1 MLNETICT
9 GIQKAP
15 LLYTFIKLRLLI
27 APNPGFMHKHSRVK
41 LACLNDAC
49 VLNWDSLTLYKIN
62 FNLENQHVNISNT
75 FNLQSGLNFI
85 SLPLNLKKK
94 ILEHRITHF
103 INSASA
109 GSM

>member
-15 LLYTFIKLRLLI
+15 LLYAFIKLRLLI
-27 APNPGFMHKHSRVK
+27 APDPSFMYKHSRVK
-41 LACLNDAC
+41 LARLNYAC
-49 VLNWDSLTLYKIN
+49 FLNWDLLTLYKIN
-62 FNLENQHVNISNT
+62 FHLENQHVNISNK
-75 FNLQSGLNFI
+75 FNLQSGLNFK

-109 GSM
+109 GFM